1 MVRRPGVDPFT
12 ESRVGDAYLL
22 PVKIQVV
29 TAREQLRNVR
39 WAEAG
44 CGGQVASA
52 GRPVGSWVISVRH
65 SCFFLG
71 GRPIVCWRWVRW
83 CTCAAASCCAPPVRS
98 MSWVFSGLLLVREGC
113 VRRIPMRPLPRLA
126 STSRF
131 RAYPSRGLR
140 VWSSARAT
148 RNACQPRG
156 GEHTAT
162 SEPGG
167 KKSTEER
174 GNRAL
179 RINEPARD
187 DEAACRL
194 LRRSLPRVPNR
205 RRGGASRLTLGVG
218 RARRAGLHAILRP
231 LHGDR
236 RPP

>member
-1 MVRRPGVDPFT
+1 M
-12 ESRVGDAYLL
+12 
-22 PVKIQVV
+22 
-29 TAREQLRNVR
+29 R
-39 WAEAG
+39 WAG
-44 CGGQVASA
+44 CIC
-52 GRPVGSWVISVRH
+52 GSTCRKLGNL
-65 SCFFLG
+65 CAPLLFFLG
-71 GRPIVCWRWVRW
+71 GRPIVYWRWVRW
-83 CTCAAASCCAPPVRS
+83 CTSAAASCCAPRDRS

-167 KKSTEER
+167 NKSTEER

-205 RRGGASRLTLGVG
+205 RREGAPERTLARWVGAPCRLHPILHPLRRERRLRGGFRGCTESLSAHSLSG
-218 RARRAGLHAILRP
+218 RRCG
-231 LHGDR
+231 GDLWCFD
-236 RPP
+236 PWL